1 MGRPGLHITS
11 FTTAVAAIASPVMA
25 HDASLGDQ
33 MLQPVTAAQSLLPL
47 LAVGLVCRQNDHIQ
61 IDRLEILI
69 LGVGLALGLAAQIHL
84 GAGDGAAAISLVLAC
99 IAGGM
104 TAIARPVPA
113 GATSAI
119 VFALGL
125 AVGAN
130 LHVETSSVLDVAP
143 ALAAAS
149 FATIAVLLLITET
162 ARSVTHDWHAIALRV
177 AGSWIVAIAVISLA
191 RSLRD
196 LA

>member
-1 MGRPGLHITS
+1 MGRPGLYITS
-11 FTTAVAAIASPVMA
+11 FTTAAAIASPAVA

-47 LAVGLVCRQNDHIQ
+47 LAVGLVCRQNDHIE
-61 IDRLEILI
+61 IDRLQILI

-99 IAGGM
+99 LAGGM

-130 LHVETSSVLDVAP
+130 LHVETSSLLDVAP
-143 ALAAAS
+143 ALAAAF
-149 FATIAVLLLITET
+149 FATIAALLLIAET
-162 ARSVTHDWHAIALRV
+162 ARSVTHDWHGIALRV
-177 AGSWIVAIAVISLA
+177 AGSWIVAVAVISLA
-191 RSLRD
+191 LSLRD

>member
-1 MGRPGLHITS
+1 MGRPGLYITS
-11 FTTAVAAIASPVMA
+11 FTTAAAIASPAVA

-47 LAVGLVCRQNDHIQ
+47 LAVGLDCRQNDHIE
-61 IDRLEILI
+61 IDRLQILI
-69 LGVGLALGLAAQIHL
+69 LGIGLAMGLAAQIHL
-84 GAGDGAAAISLVLAC
+84 GAGGGAAAISLVLAC
-99 IAGGM
+99 LAGGM

-113 GATSAI
+113 GATGAI

-130 LHVETSSVLDVAP
+130 LHVETSSLLDVAP
-143 ALAAAS
+143 ALAAAVC
-149 FATIAVLLLITET
+149 ATIAALLLIAET
-162 ARSVTHDWHAIALRV
+162 ARSVTHEWHGIALRV
-177 AGSWIVAIAVISLA
+177 AGSWIVAVAVISLA
-191 RSLRD
+191 LGLRD

>member
-1 MGRPGLHITS
+1 MGRLHLYIIPLA
-11 FTTAVAAIASPVMA
+11 TAVALASPAMA

-47 LAVGLVCRQNDHIQ
+47 LAVGLVCRQNDHIE
-61 IDRLEILI
+61 IDRLQILI

-99 IAGGM
+99 LAGGT

-143 ALAAAS
+143 ALAAAF
-149 FATIAVLLLITET
+149 FATIAALLMIAET
-162 ARSVTHDWHAIALRV
+162 ARSVTHDWHGIALRI

-191 RSLRD
+191 LSLRD